1 MARKHFLVKPATGKK
16 LTEMVV
22 GSYLESGKKKKVVHG
37 ASVAISGKEKQF
49 LNTMAQKTGK
59 SVSAYVRELI
69 SEDMDLNPEVV
80 DVSRSIQ
87 YM

>member
-49 LNTMAQKTGK
+49 
-59 SVSAYVRELI
+59 
-69 SEDMDLNPEVV
+69 
-80 DVSRSIQ
+80 
-87 YM
+87 

>member
-37 ASVAISGKEKQF
+37 ASVAISGKQF
-49 LNTMAQKTGK
+49 LNIMAQKTGK

>member
-1 MARKHFLVKPATGKK
+1 MARKHFLVKPATGKMF
-16 LTEMVV
+16 TEMVV

-37 ASVAISGKEKQF
+37 VSVAISGKEKQF
-49 LNTMAQKTGK
+49 LNIMAQKTGK

>member
-49 LNTMAQKTGK
+49 LNITEQKKGK
-59 SVSAYVRELI
+59 SVHDYVRELT
-69 SEDMDLNPEVV
+69 SEHIDLNPEVV
-80 DVSRSIQ
+80 DVSRSIKS
-87 YM
+87 M

>member
-37 ASVAISGKEKQF
+37 AISGKEKQF
-49 LNTMAQKTGK
+49 LNIMAQKTGK